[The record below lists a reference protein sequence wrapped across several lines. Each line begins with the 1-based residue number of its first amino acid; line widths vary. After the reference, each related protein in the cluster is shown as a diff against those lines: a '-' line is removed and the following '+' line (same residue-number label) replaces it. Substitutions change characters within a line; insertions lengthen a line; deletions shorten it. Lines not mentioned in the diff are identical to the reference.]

1 MTAPQQQYPQPPT
14 GYGFGQPG
22 QYPVGPPNPQVQ
34 PTPQQQYYGQPAPQ
48 QTQGASLPAVPP
60 PVPTL
65 AQGGGGGAWPKMRN
79 MVDRLIIVEPIRVDE
94 TATDPKGK
102 PRPEAYFN
110 LTVCNGGPLR
120 YGDSEDEDKPRAHT
134 HEVDTPYRWSNVNS
148 YSYGFVQA
156 VRDALQNGERAR
168 VGIVQRGTMG
178 NKPYLITKPSTD
190 VLGNARP
197 NGDALFAEGMAIW
210 TKVWNSLHPGGEP
223 WVNPTPRS
231 LVVAPPTP
239 QPQVSYGPPAPGAQY
254 NPYAP
259 QGQYV
264 TPYAAA
270 NPGHGPYGDGPGP
283 GYQQQPAY
291 APPQQFT
298 PPQPAAPE
306 FAPPVEAWIASLPPE
321 AQASAR
327 EQMRAQAGSVGG
339 QPQPAGPQGPG
350 I

>member
-1 MTAPQQQYPQPPT
+1 MTAPQQQYPAYPP
-14 GYGFGQPG
+14 QS
-22 QYPVGPPNPQVQ
+22 YPMP
-34 PTPQQQYYGQPAPQ
+34 PQQAAAFVGQIPAPQ
-48 QTQGASLPAVPP
+48 SYQQQAPYSGGLVTGSTQGASLPAVPP

-168 VGIVQRGTMG
+168 VGVVQRGTMG

-190 VLGNARP
+190 VHGNDRP
-197 NGDALFAEGMAIW
+197 NGDALFAEGMATW
-210 TKVWNSLHPGGEP
+210 TRIWNSLHPGGEP
-223 WVNPTPRS
+223 WINPTPRS
-231 LVVAPPTP
+231 LVAAPPVP
-239 QPQVSYGPPAPGAQY
+239 QQQVSYGAPAPGAQY
-254 NPYAP
+254 VPPQQAYPYGGAAQAVP
-259 QGQYV
+259 AG
-264 TPYAAA
+264 YAA
-270 NPGHGPYGDGPGP
+270 
-283 GYQQQPAY
+283 QQYAQPAY

-298 PPQPAAPE
+298 PPQQPAAPE

-321 AQASAR
+321 QQEGAR
-327 EQMRAQAGSVGG
+327 QQMRANS

>member
-1 MTAPQQQYPQPPT
+1 MTAPQYPGYAPAYPPQSYPMPPQQAQA
-14 GYGFGQPG
+14 FVAQI
-22 QYPVGPPNPQVQ
+22 
-34 PTPQQQYYGQPAPQ
+34 PQQQPPVAPA
-48 QTQGASLPAVPP
+48 QGASLPAVPP

-94 TATDPKGK
+94 DAVNPKTGAK
-102 PRPEAYFN
+102 RAEAYFN

-134 HEVDTPYRWSNVNS
+134 HEVDTPYRWTNVNS

-168 VGIVQRGTMG
+168 VGVVQRGTMG

-190 VLGNARP
+190 VHGNDRP

-210 TKVWNSLHPGGEP
+210 TRIWNSLHPGGEP
-223 WVNPTPRS
+223 WINPTPRS
-231 LVVAPPTP
+231 LVAAPPTP
-239 QPQVSYGPPAPGAQY
+239 QPQVSYGQPAPGAQY

-259 QGQYV
+259 QGQYA

-283 GYQQQPAY
+283 GYQPQPTY
-291 APPQQFT
+291 SPPQQFT

-321 AQASAR
+321 QQGGAR
-327 EQMRAQAGSVGG
+327 QQMRAQAMGG
-339 QPQPAGPQGPG
+339 QPQPAGPG